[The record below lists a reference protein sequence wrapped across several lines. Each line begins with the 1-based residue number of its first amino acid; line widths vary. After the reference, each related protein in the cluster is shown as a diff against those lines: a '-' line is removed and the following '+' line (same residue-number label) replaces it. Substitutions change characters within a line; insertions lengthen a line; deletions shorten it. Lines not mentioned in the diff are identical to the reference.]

1 MIMAILRRK
10 IEEQIRSFYE
20 NRPQKILIVEGAR
33 QVGKSFIIRQVGR
46 QIFKNFVEVN
56 LLDDANSR
64 RRFESVR
71 TTEELYI
78 QLGILAGGKLT
89 TRTDTLV
96 FLDEIQAYPH
106 LLTMLKF
113 LVQDSRYS
121 FIASGS
127 LLGVTLSQTVSTPM
141 GSIEIADMYPLD
153 FEEFLWANGMSEAT
167 IEFFRDAFRQKESLG
182 ESFHDQLMDLF
193 KKYLLVGGLPEAVK
207 SYLETYNIVN
217 VRKIQTQTYKF
228 YGLDAA
234 QYDKERKLKITNVY
248 SLIPSMLENRKKR
261 IVAQEIEGRRGKTMR
276 DYQDEFDYLIS
287 AGIALDVKAIS
298 NPKFPLL
305 ESTQKNLLKLY
316 LNDVGILTNLL
327 YGRNV
332 DPILNDVRSI
342 NLGSVY
348 ESVVAQELKAHG
360 HALHYYDNKQQ
371 GEVDFLIDNYD
382 TLSVLPIEVKSGKD
396 YQIHSALNNFTK
408 NEEYHID
415 EALVLSN
422 NRVVQTKGKITYM
435 PVYYVLFL

>member
-1 MIMAILRRK
+1 MAILRRK

-33 QVGKSFIIRQVGR
+33 QVGKSFIIRQVGQ

-153 FEEFLWANGMSEAT
+153 FEEFLWANNMSEAT
-167 IEFFRDAFRQKESLG
+167 IEFFHDAFRQKESLG

-217 VRKIQTQTYKF
+217 VRKIQTQTHKF

-415 EALVLSN
+415 GALVLSN
-422 NRVVQTKGKITYM
+422 NRIVQTKGKITYM

>member
-1 MIMAILRRK
+1 MAILRRK